1 VRGLIHLTGEHFPD
15 WRYRAGSARAR
26 FSGFSINRPA
36 TGLHEENAMT
46 KPDSLRGDIK
56 EQAQEADRH
65 NLARPATNGAL
76 WARGLTTQRVAD
88 LFRTLPGLA
97 GHWMQ
102 LQNEVNAGNRY
113 FYGVQNGHQTT
124 DEGKELIRWI
134 ADAVVSAA
142 QKASFDFPLQQLRF
156 TADTGWLKLQRVSG
170 RVMVMSRP

>member
-1 VRGLIHLTGEHFPD
+1 
-15 WRYRAGSARAR
+15 
-26 FSGFSINRPA
+26 
-36 TGLHEENAMT
+36 MT
-46 KPDSLRGDIK
+46 KPDALKGEIK
-56 EQAQEADRH
+56 ERAQEADRH
-65 NLARPATNGAL
+65 NLARPAVNGAL

-88 LFRTLPGLA
+88 LFRTLPGLP

-113 FYGVQNGHQTT
+113 FYGIQHGHQTT

-142 QKASFDFPLQQLRF
+142 QKAGFDFPLQQLKF

-170 RVMVMSRP
+170 RVMVLSRP